1 MHGQLRAEGY
11 PERWRIAG
19 YVLKEAEGRSY
30 RWSPFGYL
38 FTIKAVGDEMDRD
51 IAFIEFATERGKEP
65 PSHVH
70 EGEDEVFYVLSGE
83 LTFICGENAI
93 DAGPNDFVFLTDGL
107 VHLLVVT
114 ITREQD
120 GRRFGKEIEE
130 TGERVTRDTVLRYVD
145 ELRSR

>member
-1 MHGQLRAEGY
+1 
-11 PERWRIAG
+11 
-19 YVLKEAEGRSY
+19 
-30 RWSPFGYL
+30 
-38 FTIKAVGDEMDRD
+38 MDRD

-93 DAGPNDFVFLTDGL
+93 DAGPNDFVFLPANVPHSYAIKTDGL

>member
-1 MHGQLRAEGY
+1 M
-11 PERWRIAG
+11 AG
-19 YVLKEAEGRSY
+19 YVLREAEGQSY

-70 EGEDEVFYVLSGE
+70 EGEDEVFYILSGE

-93 DAGPNDFVFLTDGL
+93 DAGPNDFVFLPANVPHAYTVKTDGL